1 MSLQLAARQLAAQ
14 GRGTDTTLV
23 HMSQKELMGLQALA
37 QKHGTSLT
45 TNPQTGLPEA
55 GILDN
60 ILPAVAGVGL
70 AMYAPEA
77 MGSMGALVGGD
88 AAIGAGLT
96 TGLASTVLSGGNIMK
111 GLMSGLGAYGGY
123 GMGSGLMSAGAQTM
137 ADAQAPVSA
146 LPTVGANEA
155 AGIAN
160 TSRATAL
167 AETEPGLYQRGAY
180 LPSSDVI
187 AAPQGAGGI
196 RPSDVAYGQSG
207 PTGFQFS
214 NPSAAVRDVAAN
226 SAMPPMSSSAVDS
239 YLMNNRSMM
248 PLNTSTPVA
257 DVSLGPLAATPEYIP
272 PAASGTNYYGALN
285 NLNQT
290 AATSGTP
297 LDYTQYVDSVNANNA
312 AREAA
317 MTADPYAAMKAGLSS
332 NYLKNTMGGFNG
344 LKYAGAALAP
354 SIMDYMSPS
363 TNTHTAA
370 SDYQNTVRPWT
381 FSRTLAQTPGAR
393 ASASMPMFNQGFTAG
408 TPYVA
413 PYAGGGLAKGPAR
426 GETLRG
432 TMGMLHG
439 VEKLTGYSGGGG
451 ISNLGSY
458 SDGGQLLRGPG
469 DGVSDS
475 IPAQIGQ
482 HQPARL
488 AEGEFVVPA
497 RIVSE
502 IGNGST
508 DAGAKKLY
516 AMMDRIQAGRAKTMG
531 GNSAY
536 AKDTKAD
543 RYMPA

>member
-1 MSLQLAARQLAAQ
+1 
-14 GRGTDTTLV
+14 
-23 HMSQKELMGLQALA
+23 
-37 QKHGTSLT
+37 
-45 TNPQTGLPEA
+45 
-55 GILDN
+55 
-60 ILPAVAGVGL
+60 
-70 AMYAPEA
+70 
-77 MGSMGALVGGD
+77 
-88 AAIGAGLT
+88 
-96 TGLASTVLSGGNIMK
+96 
-111 GLMSGLGAYGGY
+111 
-123 GMGSGLMSAGAQTM
+123 
-137 ADAQAPVSA
+137 
-146 LPTVGANEA
+146 
-155 AGIAN
+155 
-160 TSRATAL
+160 
-167 AETEPGLYQRGAY
+167 LYQRGAY
-180 LPSSDVI
+180 VPDANVV

-196 RPSDVAYGQSG
+196 RPSDVVYGQNG

-214 NPSAAVRDVAAN
+214 SNVGNVERDIAGGNNLMQTN
-226 SAMPPMSSSAVDS
+226 SALDAYVRKNMPIGVDTSAPYKPVFT
-239 YLMNNRSMM
+239 
-248 PLNTSTPVA
+248 PTPVT
-257 DVSLGPLAATPEYIP
+257 DVPLSPIGAAPEYIP
-272 PAASGTNYYGALN
+272 RAAQVA
-285 NLNQT
+285 QT
-290 AATSGTP
+290 AAAPVSGTP
-297 LDYTQYVDSVNANNA
+297 LDYTQYVNSVNANNA

-317 MTADPYAAMKAGLSS
+317 MASDPFGTMKAGLSS
-332 NYLKNTMGGFNG
+332 DYLKNTLGGFKG
-344 LKYAGAALAP
+344 LTYAGAALAP

-363 TNTHTAA
+363 TNVHTAA
-370 SDYQNTVRPWT
+370 SDYQNTIRPWT
-381 FSRTLAQTPGAR
+381 FSRTLAQRPGAR

-413 PYAGGGLAKGPAR
+413 PYAGGGMAKGPAR

-439 VEKLTGYSGGGG
+439 VERLTNYAGGGG

-536 AKDTKAD
+536 AKDTKAEK
-543 RYMPA
+543 YLPA

>member
-1 MSLQLAARQLAAQ
+1 
-14 GRGTDTTLV
+14 
-23 HMSQKELMGLQALA
+23 MSQKELMGLQALA

-45 TNPQTGLPEA
+45 TNPATGLPEA

-70 AMYAPEA
+70 AAFAPEA

-88 AAIGAGLT
+88 AALGAGLT

-123 GMGSGLMSAGAQTM
+123 GVGSGLMGAGAQTI
-137 ADAQAPVSA
+137 ADTQAPVSA
-146 LPTVGANEA
+146 LPTVGAKEA

-160 TSRATAL
+160 TEQAARL

-180 LPSSDVI
+180 LPSGGV
-187 AAPQGAGGI
+187 AAPQAL
-196 RPSDVAYGQSG
+196 PAAPENLA
-207 PTGFQFS
+207 PTGFRFS
-214 NPSAAVRDVAAN
+214 NSSAAVRDVAAN
-226 SAMPPMSSSAVDS
+226 SAMPPVGSSAVDN

-248 PLNTSTPVA
+248 PLSTPTPVA
-257 DVSLGPLAATPEYIP
+257 DVPLGSLAATPEYIP
-272 PAASGTNYYGALN
+272 RAA
-285 NLNQT
+285 Q
-290 AATSGTP
+290 AAQAAAPVSAPP
-297 LDYTQYVDSVNANNA
+297 LDYTQYVNSVNANNA

-317 MTADPYAAMKAGLSS
+317 MASDPLGAMKAGLSS
-332 NYLKNTMGGFNG
+332 DYLKNTLGGFKG
-344 LKYAGAALAP
+344 LTYAGAALAP

-363 TNTHTAA
+363 TNVHTAA
-370 SDYQNTVRPWT
+370 SDYQNTIRPWT

-413 PYAGGGLAKGPAR
+413 PYAGGGMAKGPAR

-439 VEKLTGYSGGGG
+439 VERLTNYAGGGG

-536 AKDTKAD
+536 AKDTKAEK
-543 RYMPA
+543 YLPA

>member
-1 MSLQLAARQLAAQ
+1 
-14 GRGTDTTLV
+14 
-23 HMSQKELMGLQALA
+23 MSQKELMGLQALA

-45 TNPQTGLPEA
+45 TNPATGLPEA

-70 AMYAPEA
+70 AAFAPEA

-88 AAIGAGLT
+88 AALGAGLT

-123 GMGSGLMSAGAQTM
+123 GVGSGLMGAGAQTI
-137 ADAQAPVSA
+137 ADTQAPVSA
-146 LPTVGANEA
+146 LPTVGAKEA

-160 TSRATAL
+160 TEQAARL

-180 LPSSDVI
+180 VPDANVV

-196 RPSDVAYGQSG
+196 RPSDVVYGQNG
-207 PTGFQFS
+207 PTGFRFS
-214 NPSAAVRDVAAN
+214 NSSAAVRDVAAN
-226 SAMPPMSSSAVDS
+226 SAMPPVGSSAVDN

-248 PLNTSTPVA
+248 PLSTPTPVA
-257 DVSLGPLAATPEYIP
+257 DVPLGSLAATPEYIP
-272 PAASGTNYYGALN
+272 RAA
-285 NLNQT
+285 Q
-290 AATSGTP
+290 AAQAAAPVSAPP
-297 LDYTQYVDSVNANNA
+297 LDYTQYVNSVNANNA

-317 MTADPYAAMKAGLSS
+317 MASDPFAAMKAGLSS
-332 NYLKNTMGGFNG
+332 DYLKNTLGNFKG
-344 LKYAGAALAP
+344 LTYAGAALAP

-381 FSRTLAQTPGAR
+381 FSRTLAQRPGAR

-408 TPYVA
+408 TPYVV
-413 PYAGGGLAKGPAR
+413 PYAGGGMAKGPAR

-439 VEKLTGYSGGGG
+439 VERLTNYAGGGG

-531 GNSAY
+531 GKSAY
-536 AKDTKAD
+536 AKDTKAEK
-543 RYMPA
+543 YLPA

>member
-1 MSLQLAARQLAAQ
+1 
-14 GRGTDTTLV
+14 
-23 HMSQKELMGLQALA
+23 MSQKELMGLQALA

-45 TNPQTGLPEA
+45 TNPATGLPEA

-70 AMYAPEA
+70 AAFAPEA

-88 AAIGAGLT
+88 AALGAGLT

-123 GMGSGLMSAGAQTM
+123 GVGSGLMGAGAQTI
-137 ADAQAPVSA
+137 ADTQAPVSA
-146 LPTVGANEA
+146 LPTVGAKEA
-155 AGIAN
+155 AGAADVGR
-160 TSRATAL
+160 STAL

-180 LPSSDVI
+180 LPSGGV
-187 AAPQGAGGI
+187 AAPQAL
-196 RPSDVAYGQSG
+196 PAAPENLS

-214 NPSAAVRDVAAN
+214 NSSAAVRDVAAN
-226 SAMPPMSSSAVDS
+226 SAMPPVGSSAVDN

-248 PLNTSTPVA
+248 PLSTPTPVA
-257 DVSLGPLAATPEYIP
+257 DVPLGSLAATPEYIP
-272 PAASGTNYYGALN
+272 RAA
-285 NLNQT
+285 Q
-290 AATSGTP
+290 AAQAAAPVSGTP
-297 LDYTQYVDSVNANNA
+297 LDYTQYVNSVNANNA

-317 MTADPYAAMKAGLSS
+317 MASDPFAAMKAGLSS
-332 NYLKNTMGGFNG
+332 DYLKNTLGNFKG
-344 LKYAGAALAP
+344 LTYAGAALAP

-381 FSRTLAQTPGAR
+381 FSRTLAQRPGAR

-408 TPYVA
+408 TPYVV
-413 PYAGGGLAKGPAR
+413 PYAGGGMAKGPAR

-439 VEKLTGYSGGGG
+439 VERLTNYAGGGG

-531 GNSAY
+531 GKSAY
-536 AKDTKAD
+536 AKDTKAEK
-543 RYMPA
+543 YLPA